1 MLSGDAN
8 HDQQIDDDGEKNYM
22 DVDNEEYL
30 MYKLGEMKNKVFRH
44 T

>member
-1 MLSGDAN
+1 MMLSGDVN
-8 HDQQIDDDGEKNYM
+8 HDHQIDDDDNYM
-22 DVDNEEYL
+22 EYL

>member
-1 MLSGDAN
+1 MMLSGDVN
-8 HDQQIDDDGEKNYM
+8 HDQQIDDDDGEKNYM
-22 DVDNEEYL
+22 EYL

>member
-1 MLSGDAN
+1 MLSGDVN

-30 MYKLGEMKNKVFRH
+30 MYKLGEMKNKVFIG
-44 T
+44 